1 MVNKNKIIEPNLEAM
16 AESGVHLGT
25 LRSTSNPK
33 MKPYIW
39 SSKNAFQIINLE
51 ESKKNLD
58 AALEFLA
65 KIKENG
71 GVILFV
77 GTGMAAKKI
86 TQKVAEDLSMPYVI
100 ERWLGGTLTNFHTI
114 NKRVN
119 YLKELEAQK
128 ASGGF
133 EKYTKYEALK
143 LQEKMKKLR
152 HEFGGIVELNRLPE
166 AVWVSSAN
174 YDKIAV
180 AEARKKKIPV
190 IGITNTNADP
200 SKFDYPI
207 PGNDSALGAVSF
219 ILNSIKDALVNVK
232 LQVKETTTQEAVEK

>member
-1 MVNKNKIIEPNLEAM
+1 
-16 AESGVHLGT
+16 
-25 LRSTSNPK
+25 
-33 MKPYIW
+33 
-39 SSKNAFQIINLE
+39 
-51 ESKKNLD
+51 
-58 AALEFLA
+58 
-65 KIKENG
+65 
-71 GVILFV
+71 
-77 GTGMAAKKI
+77 
-86 TQKVAEDLSMPYVI
+86 
-100 ERWLGGTLTNFHTI
+100 
-114 NKRVN
+114 
-119 YLKELEAQK
+119 
-128 ASGGF
+128 
-133 EKYTKYEALK
+133 
-143 LQEKMKKLR
+143 MKKLR

-232 LQVKETTTQEAVEK
+232 LKVKETTTQEAVEK